1 MSFVLD
7 ASMTLAWHF
16 EDEASAEVRAMAHR
30 AFAEGVSVPQH
41 WLLEVISALLRGER
55 RNRADPAKSQEFVTF
70 LQDLKVEVDDLDQDR
85 AVSVLLPL
93 ARDQRLSL
101 YDAAYLELAD
111 RRGLPL
117 ATLDAS
123 LVRAASAI
131 GVELILREVM

>member
-16 EDEASAEVRAMAHR
+16 EDEASAEVRTLAHR
-30 AFAEGVSVPQH
+30 AFADGVTVPQH
-41 WLLEVISALLRGER
+41 WLLEVLSALLRGER
-55 RNRADPAKSQEFVTF
+55 RNRAHPARSQEFITF
-70 LQDLKVEVDDLDQDR
+70 LQDLNAEVDDLDRDR
-85 AVSVLLPL
+85 AVSILLPL

-101 YDAAYLELAD
+101 YDAAYLELAN

-131 GVELILREVM
+131 GVELILGEVT